1 MNERPA
7 KLGAWGYLLLTAV
20 TLVISIYFF
29 FFDSTKGNIALFCL
43 PIWMGYSV
51 FNLIK
56 SISDMIGARNRIANF
71 TRMLDC
77 WQDTLGTRGSAL
89 ALLAFMTL
97 AVGGVKIAVPFIL
110 MML

>member
-43 PIWMGYSV
+43 PIWMGDRKSV
-51 FNLIK
+51 
-56 SISDMIGARNRIANF
+56 
-71 TRMLDC
+71 
-77 WQDTLGTRGSAL
+77 
-89 ALLAFMTL
+89 
-97 AVGGVKIAVPFIL
+97 V
-110 MML
+110 